1 MLPTP
6 KIELSFVKIVACRAV
21 KLRGISTAN
30 LFFLPILNS
39 PFKNAS
45 KVGNLNGLFEL
56 LMVEKLVSSL
66 TTF

>member
-1 MLPTP
+1 MDRRETYLDRY
-6 KIELSFVKIVACRAV
+6 KYD